1 MRHPSPSTEKGLPVR
16 GVLGGGRLKFKA
28 EKERFFFFQK
38 PSAPPSPLLPLDL
51 ELSQKQS

>member
-38 PSAPPSPLLPLDL
+38 PSAPPSPLLPPDL